1 MPEKITYY
9 AVVGTGRSVT
19 NPSGLVRRRHTAEGL
34 IDESLTRDFTWN
46 FTNAIYQEERGEN
59 FGPDLVEIGAHEADA
74 LIERFREK
82 WA

>member
-19 NPSGLVRRRHTAEGL
+19 NPSGLVRRRHTVEGL
-34 IDESLTRDFTWN
+34 IDESLAGDFTWN

-59 FGPDLVEIGAHEADA
+59 FGPELVEIGAQEAEA